1 MGLMMLE
8 LPVEISGEI
17 KKKKGIL
24 NAFPKDFPLTVLD
37 H

>member
-1 MGLMMLE
+1 MGLRMLE
-8 LPVEISGEI
+8 LPVEISGES
-17 KKKKGIL
+17 KKKGIT